1 MTTTPATRRATTR
14 ISASISAATAPRRA
28 RQEGPSIAVGVS
40 SGLGYDE
47 PADDAAA
54 EEDEWPGSTT
64 GTSTVTS
71 TWTSARPRS
80 TCRASR
86 TIEGD
91 DSDPTVGRATGFA
104 AKITGNLGDL
114 SLSAGADDVVLT
126 GATDTA
132 ERPAPTTS
140 WAPGWASR
148 CRPAPKLDA
157 NYIYSTDNDVAS
169 DVTSD

>member
-1 MTTTPATRRATTR
+1 M
-14 ISASISAATAPRRA
+14 
-28 RQEGPSIAVGVS
+28 GVS

-54 EEDEWPGSTT
+54 EEDELARKHDWYVNGDIDVDIGPA
-64 GTSTVTS
+64 TVDLQGV
-71 TWTSARPRS
+71 
-80 TCRASR
+80 R

-140 WAPGWASR
+140 WAPVWASR